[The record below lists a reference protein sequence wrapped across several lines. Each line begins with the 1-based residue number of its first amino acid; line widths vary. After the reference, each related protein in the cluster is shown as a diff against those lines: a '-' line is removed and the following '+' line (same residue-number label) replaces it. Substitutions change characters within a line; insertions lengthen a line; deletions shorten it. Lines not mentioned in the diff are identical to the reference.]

1 MTAVSFFRY
10 LVRTLSS
17 TDNDRPAV
25 ERNLWRAWVKWVR
38 LEKILVRKV
47 ADNRKEG
54 RFYVEVVQAVF
65 LFGSKTWI
73 LTPRLEKAL
82 VGFHH

>member
-1 MTAVSFFRY
+1 M
-10 LVRTLSS
+10 SS
-17 TDNDRPAV
+17 SDNDWPAV
-25 ERNLWRAWVKWVR
+25 ELSLWRAQIKWLR

-54 RFYVEVVQAVF
+54 RFYVEVVQAVL